1 MRLRCIVVCQAFDA
15 WKGGAGGGRWCHTL
29 AASCQCCCLLLT
41 CLPAHF
47 PAFPPSLPFSLH
59 LSSSAFIRS
68 VLLIISFFT
77 PLSSV
82 ATGASC
88 QRSRREYS
96 PPSLSVSLLLQL
108 NVAKCE
114 VASLSG
120 SRSGRSFRLA
130 SCRNFGNYAKA
141 IIIIKRNVLKAGPS
155 FSYPSPSSTHPPF
168 LPFPFS
174 LWLLLLLLA
183 TFGSAD

>member
-1 MRLRCIVVCQAFDA
+1 MVDDA
-15 WKGGAGGGRWCHTL
+15 TL
-29 AASCQCCCLLLT
+29 WQQVASAVAYCSLACPLTSPLSLPLLHSLLL
-41 CLPAHF
+41 ASF
-47 PAFPPSLPFSLH
+47 V
-59 LSSSAFIRS
+59 LSFC
-68 VLLIISFFT
+68 LLIISFFT

-88 QRSRREYS
+88 QRSRRESS
-96 PPSLSVSLLLQL
+96 PLSLSVSLLLQL

-155 FSYPSPSSTHPPF
+155 FSYPSRP
-168 LPFPFS
+168 LPQPLPLS
-174 LWLLLLLLA
+174 LLPA
-183 TFGSAD
+183 TSPLVAAALGNLWQC

>member
-1 MRLRCIVVCQAFDA
+1 MRSTRGRRVQGVVDDA
-15 WKGGAGGGRWCHTL
+15 TL
-29 AASCQCCCLLLT
+29 WQQVASAVAYCSLACPLTSPLSLPRFPSLFTYLLL
-41 CLPAHF
+41 
-47 PAFPPSLPFSLH
+47 PSFV
-59 LSSSAFIRS
+59 LSFC
-68 VLLIISFFT
+68 LLIISFFT

-88 QRSRREYS
+88 QRSRRESS
-96 PPSLSVSLLLQL
+96 PLSLSVSLLLQL

-155 FSYPSPSSTHPPF
+155 FSSPSPP
-168 LPFPFS
+168 LPQPLP
-174 LWLLLLLLA
+174 LWLLLLLA